1 MELTTK
7 NFDAEVLESKQ
18 PVLVDFWASWCPP
31 CKMVDPILKK
41 LAKEFEGRVKIA
53 KINVDKNPSISNRF
67 DISGVPTFILFRN
80 GEIVNQAV
88 GARTDTQLRELMESG
103 VE

>member
-7 NFDAEVLESKQ
+7 NFDADVLESKQ

>member
-41 LAKEFEGRVKIA
+41 LAKEFEGRAKIA

-67 DISGVPTFILFRN
+67 DISGVPTFILFRD

-88 GARTDTQLRELMESG
+88 GARTDNQLRELMESG
-103 VE
+103 IE